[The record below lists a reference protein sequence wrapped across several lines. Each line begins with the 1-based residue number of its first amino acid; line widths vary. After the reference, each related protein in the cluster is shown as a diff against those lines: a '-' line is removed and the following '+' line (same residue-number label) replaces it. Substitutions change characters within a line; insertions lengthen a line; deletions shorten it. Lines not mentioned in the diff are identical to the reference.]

1 MGIIFVTGDTAAALS
16 VDQTAG
22 SNPIINL
29 QNNGDHVVTGDMNM
43 GHINV
48 IYYKSATMLKTVR
61 CQLGDEAKDFKIF
74 YINLTIASERVPLS
88 STPPSVQHIGS
99 TQKGHSFSAP
109 KNSSVP
115 HQKTLSSTPPQ
126 FHISLSS
133 TLLQFHTPAHFH
145 NSFFGVELSGLLS

>member
-1 MGIIFVTGDTAAALS
+1 MGIIFVTCDTAAALS

-61 CQLGDEAKDFKIF
+61 CQLGDEA
-74 YINLTIASERVPLS
+74 
-88 STPPSVQHIGS
+88 
-99 TQKGHSFSAP
+99 
-109 KNSSVP
+109 
-115 HQKTLSSTPPQ
+115 
-126 FHISLSS
+126 
-133 TLLQFHTPAHFH
+133 
-145 NSFFGVELSGLLS
+145 